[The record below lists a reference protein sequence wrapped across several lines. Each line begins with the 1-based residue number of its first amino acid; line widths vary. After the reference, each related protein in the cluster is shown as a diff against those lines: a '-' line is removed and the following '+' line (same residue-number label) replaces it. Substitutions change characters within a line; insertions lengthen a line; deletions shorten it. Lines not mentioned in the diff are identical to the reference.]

1 MCNLAYSGYH
11 SLALC
16 LHQVLF
22 LILLLVVLPWSVLN
36 YVVLSFPSTVYPRV
50 GALCQL
56 WCDAFFP
63 FLSSFWRFVLILF
76 TVDSGFLFV
85 YARDELFFLPVLCGN
100 RVSLTISLLGLV
112 YLGFGLRCAQSFVL
126 SFPQELLGGTC
137 LHESIREFSAWYRGS
152 RKSALKTIT
161 SWVLIFALRYRS
173 SPNIVTYGDHRWNEA
188 GSALLRPANSK
199 VTVHCISSSSFFFIY
214 LSSWISLDSIT
225 FELHVS
231 SL

>member
-152 RKSALKTIT
+152 RKSALKTILT
-161 SWVLIFALRYRS
+161 ES
-173 SPNIVTYGDHRWNEA
+173 SYLPFGSVVPKYCYNCNGRLATGAGYHR
-188 GSALLRPANSK
+188 LPK
-199 VTVHCISSSSFFFIY
+199 
-214 LSSWISLDSIT
+214 LSPK
-225 FELHVS
+225 
-231 SL
+231 